1 MDYSEFSKKLFSSGT
16 TKRIIFK
23 VINISSLEST
33 KKLRE
38 TIDAKFLA
46 YKATLTM
53 PICVRQ

>member
-1 MDYSEFSKKLFSSGT
+1 ML
-16 TKRIIFK
+16 
-23 VINISSLEST
+23 SLEST